1 MSYSSIAITAPD
13 SAEQGAVV
21 PMSTK
26 ITNITAVPRLFR
38 IKLYAMRDIY
48 EVPTSEETIG
58 TVEVVIGSGQTQ
70 EIRGTFIMPAWDA
83 IVLIMVYRFVDYWDF
98 DVYATKVVSLVG
110 GLAGSLIKKE
120 LEYAGIT
127 KALPVAGVPKD
138 VRAKLHVWGQNDMSI
153 SQGMGIYWLVYD
165 PNGGIAEEYTDW
177 GGTIGSKK
185 DHEFISSGQFDLN
198 KLGKYT
204 TWIKLLMG
212 SQDSPVVVAEFTG
225 EVCMVVPAEPFIHQF
240 SIADYKKV

>member
-13 SAEQGAVV
+13 TAEQGAVV
-21 PMSTK
+21 PMSTVV
-26 ITNITAVPRLFR
+26 TNISASALRFR
-38 IKLYAMRDIY
+38 IDLYAVRDIY
-48 EVPTSEETIG
+48 AVPTSEETIG
-58 TVEVVIGSGQTQ
+58 SVEVVIGGGQSQVISGS
-70 EIRGTFIMPAWDA
+70 FIMPAWDA
-83 IVLIMVYRFVDYWDF
+83 IVLIMVYLFINYWDF
-98 DVYATKVVSLVG
+98 DTYATKVVTLAG
-110 GLAGSLIKKE
+110 KLAGSIVKKE

-165 PNGGIAEEYTDW
+165 PDGGIAEEYTDW
-177 GGTIGSKK
+177 GGTIGAKK

-204 TWIKLLMG
+204 AWIKLLIG
-212 SQDSPVVVAEFTG
+212 SQDSPEIVAEFIG
-225 EVCMVVPAEPFIHQF
+225 EVCMVIPEEPFIHGF
-240 SIADYKKV
+240 SIVDYKVE